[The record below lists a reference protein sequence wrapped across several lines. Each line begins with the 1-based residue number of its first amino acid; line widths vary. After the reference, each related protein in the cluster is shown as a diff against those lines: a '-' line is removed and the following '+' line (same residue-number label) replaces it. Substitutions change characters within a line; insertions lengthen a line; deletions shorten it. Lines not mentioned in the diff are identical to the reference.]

1 MVSFFIHMPFIIFRS
16 KMAKNKGLQ
25 FSAQGTHHG
34 RLLKN
39 RHKTNLGEVAVGT
52 DPNID

>member
-1 MVSFFIHMPFIIFRS
+1 
-16 KMAKNKGLQ
+16 MAKNKGLQ

-52 DPNID
+52 DPKID

>member
-25 FSAQGTHHG
+25 FSAHHG

-39 RHKTNLGEVAVGT
+39 RHKTNLREVAVGT
-52 DPNID
+52 DSDID

>member
-16 KMAKNKGLQ
+16 KRAKNKGLQ
-25 FSAQGTHHG
+25 FSAQGAHHG

-39 RHKTNLGEVAVGT
+39 RHKTNLREVAVGT
-52 DPNID
+52 DSDID